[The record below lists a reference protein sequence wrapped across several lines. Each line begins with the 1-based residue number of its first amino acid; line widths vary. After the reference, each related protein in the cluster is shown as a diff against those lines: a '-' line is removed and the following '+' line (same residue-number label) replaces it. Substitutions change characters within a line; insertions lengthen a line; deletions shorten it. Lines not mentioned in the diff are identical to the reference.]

1 MLILI
6 FTVQAHDGPSVFPR
20 EKILYTSANRYLETH
35 LGYDGYWQQPMR
47 NTLPAMRYVQTQFPS
62 LAGHVGVAVE
72 GSNATVQGDDPWHTN
87 SGNNLAVPPM
97 DLYGPVTRY
106 FDVFT
111 RGTNSCSWNAS
122 PWAPWVKLSQYN
134 GSTGPNG
141 SDSRVFISIDWAN
154 APPGP
159 NTTTVNINITTPC
172 RSLDKYGYPAPMVQ
186 VPVYLRSV
194 PSNFTKGFVESDG
207 HIAIEGPHYQAIIPP
222 SGATASNTTSNSTSL
237 FKRILTPNSPSQ
249 KRDSSSTNNVTYH
262 TFTKYGRTS
271 GGVGLWPLNTEK
283 LTVSTAPALEYN
295 LYLFSNSSAANVTVY
310 LSPSQNYLG
319 DNNPLQYAIALYR
332 SGSGPPQKPTI
343 VTPVGRTVG
352 ANMPDGWG
360 YAVGDGVW
368 GHTGNYTTSRFNVT
382 REGAYTLR
390 IWALLPSV
398 VVQKVI
404 VDMGGVR
411 PSYLGPPESFL
422 VGRDGAG
429 KYNQTSFENEPDVVG
444 GAGNGNMTRVEGD
457 KSAAERMWRVGGGW
471 VMGMMFVLGAVMV
484 L

>member
-1 MLILI
+1 MMD
-6 FTVQAHDGPSVFPR
+6 Q
-20 EKILYTSANRYLETH
+20 TH

-47 NTLPAMRYVQTQFPS
+47 NTLPAMQYVQTQFPS
-62 LAGHVGVAVE
+62 LGGHVGVGVE
-72 GSNATVQGDDPWHTN
+72 GSNATVQGDDKWHTN

-97 DLYGPVTRY
+97 DPYGPVSRY

-141 SDSRVFISIDWAN
+141 SDTRVFVTIDWAN
-154 APPGP
+154 APQAP
-159 NTTTVNINITTPC
+159 NMTTVNINITTPC
-172 RSLDKYGYPAPMVQ
+172 RSLDRYGYPAPMVQ
-186 VPVYLRSV
+186 VPVYLRAV
-194 PSNFTKGFVESDG
+194 PSNFTSGFVESDG

-222 SGATASNTTSNSTSL
+222 SGSATSNTTTNSTSL
-237 FKRILTPNSPSQ
+237 FKRLLDTHP
-249 KRDSSSTNNVTYH
+249 KRAADHSNITYH
-262 TFTKYGRTS
+262 TFANYGRTS
-271 GGVGLWPLNTEK
+271 GGVGLYPLSTEK
-283 LTVSTAPALEYN
+283 LTASTAPALEYD
-295 LYLFSNSSAANVTVY
+295 LYLFSNSTVLGPANVTVY
-310 LSPSQNYLG
+310 ISPSQNYLG
-319 DNNPLQYAIALYR
+319 DGNPLQYAISLYPA
-332 SGSGPPQKPTI
+332 GPAAAPAPAPKL

-360 YAVGDGVW
+360 YAVGDAVW

-382 REGAYTLR
+382 REGAYKLR

-422 VGRDGAG
+422 VGRDRAG
-429 KYNQTSFENEPDVVG
+429 VYNQTSFVNEVDVVG
-444 GAGNGNMTRVEGD
+444 GAGNGNMTRAEKV
-457 KSAAERMWRVGGGW
+457 KSGAGRLGGGL
-471 VMGMMFVLGAVMV
+471 VMALVVGIGAMMV